1 MRTLT
6 ASDRSI
12 LTRLASSLPTGSR
25 ERRAILA
32 GLAKRATE
40 FSSKEELAK
49 YLKDHPNADPKNHSV
64 KESDKGGDERI
75 KGESKSREIKSAD
88 GKDPHHVMG
97 AAGGNKVFMGNYTV
111 KHLQTHAQPGKGSVF
126 SGKIKPEDISA
137 AINKIPAKFFEEG
150 GGAFEIDVPNAGSD
164 LVQKSSDILKKYP
177 NAKKITVPKQE
188 GVVMGEDGKPKMG
201 ENGKPIPK
209 MVDVTAYVV
218 DDGEDAFSTN
228 KMTVVLR
235 PANPQFMPEEA
246 KKDEELSGA
255 LNDKKGFAVLTAFP
269 GKKDVPKASEWG
281 DEYAII
287 VPNGGKGADADVQKA
302 LGSSKKGSVTHH
314 PQDRVMRKL
323 TASDRSALIKLA
335 STLPSGSSERRA
347 ILVGLQGSSKAA
359 SGREVNVPGKHIF
372 DDAQVSDTAK
382 VFENATVRGN
392 AQVYGDAK
400 VGGNADI
407 SGNAN
412 VFDNARVKDN
422 AEVSS
427 DAKVLENA
435 EVSGKAQVFGYAMV
449 TDRAMV
455 YGYAMV
461 SGYAMVYEDAKV
473 WGKANV
479 WGNAL
484 VYGDAKVYGNA
495 KVFGKADISGTAEI
509 LGGTWDGSEGP
520 ITSGKWKGPGILA

>member
-1 MRTLT
+1 MTTVPRLGFSYSATSKKRVLIPLRTLT

-218 DDGEDAFSTN
+218 DDGDDAFSTN

-287 VPNGGKGADADVQKA
+287 VPNGGKGADEDVQKA
-302 LGSSKKGSVTHH
+302 LGSSKKGSVTPH
-314 PQDRVMRKL
+314 PQDFTMRKL
-323 TASDRSALIKLA
+323 SSSDRSALIRLA
-335 STLPSGSSERRA
+335 SSLPEGSPERKA
-347 ILVGLQGSSKAA
+347 ILASLDKTANQSSALADSLKKKWRNVTYDPKQNQGRA
-359 SGREVNVPGKHIF
+359 SLGALKITFRE
-372 DDAQVSDTAK
+372 
-382 VFENATVRGN
+382 
-392 AQVYGDAK
+392 
-400 VGGNADI
+400 
-407 SGNAN
+407 SGN
-412 VFDNARVKDN
+412 DNAVI
-422 AEVSS
+422 
-427 DAKVLENA
+427 
-435 EVSGKAQVFGYAMV
+435 V
-449 TDRAMV
+449 TINEMP
-455 YGYAMV
+455 Y
-461 SGYAMVYEDAKV
+461 
-473 WGKANV
+473 
-479 WGNAL
+479 L
-484 VYGDAKVYGNA
+484 
-495 KVFGKADISGTAEI
+495 KADAESAEKI
-509 LGGTWDGSEGP
+509 LDA
-520 ITSGKWKGPGILA
+520 INDAFRMA

>member
-12 LTRLASSLPTGSR
+12 LTILASSLPAGSR

-49 YLKDHPNADPKNHSV
+49 YLKEHPKADPKKHSV
-64 KESDKGGDERI
+64 KEKGG
-75 KGESKSREIKSAD
+75 KGEGKSREIKSAD
-88 GKDPHHVMG
+88 GNDPHHVMR

-201 ENGKPIPK
+201 DDGKPIPK

-228 KMTVVLR
+228 KMTVVMR

-323 TASDRSALIKLA
+323 SSSDRSALIKLA
-335 STLPSGSSERRA
+335 SSLPSGSPERRA
-347 ILVGLQGSSKAA
+347 ILAGLSKSSSAR
-359 SGREVNVPGKHIF
+359 SEFNIPGKHIL
-372 DDAQVSDTAK
+372 DRA
-382 VFENATVRGN
+382 E
-392 AQVYGDAK
+392 
-400 VGGNADI
+400 
-407 SGNAN
+407 
-412 VFDNARVKDN
+412 VFDNVKVYDN
-422 AEVSS
+422 A
-427 DAKVLENA
+427 K
-435 EVSGKAQVFGYAMV
+435 
-449 TDRAMV
+449 
-455 YGYAMV
+455 
-461 SGYAMVYEDAKV
+461 
-473 WGKANV
+473 
-479 WGNAL
+479 
-484 VYGDAKVYGNA
+484 VYGDAKVYDNA
-495 KVFGKADISGTAEI
+495 KVSGKAKVYDKATVYGEAKVFDNAMVYGDSAKVGGKALVYGKAKVYDDALVYQTAAVFGQAEVFGNASVGGDADISGNAQVYGKAIVEGKAQVSGKARI
-509 LGGTWDGSEGP
+509 GGDAVIIGGKWDGSEGP
-520 ITSGKWKGPGILA
+520 IMTGIWKGPGVPV

>member
-1 MRTLT
+1 MQ
-6 ASDRSI
+6 
-12 LTRLASSLPTGSR
+12 
-25 ERRAILA
+25 
-32 GLAKRATE
+32 
-40 FSSKEELAK
+40 K
-49 YLKDHPNADPKNHSV
+49 YLKEHPKADPKKHSV
-64 KESDKGGDERI
+64 KEKGGKG
-75 KGESKSREIKSAD
+75 KGEGKSREIKSAD

-287 VPNGGKGADADVQKA
+287 VPNGGKGADEDVQKA

-314 PQDRVMRKL
+314 PQEFGSMRKL
-323 TASDRSALIKLA
+323 SSSDRSALIRLA
-335 STLPSGSSERRA
+335 SGMPKGNPTRRA
-347 ILVGLQGSSKAA
+347 IIAGLRTAGAFDEAVKGKKFKNPETGNDVVFGSLPAEEQKKIRSQWEEK
-359 SGREVNVPGKHIF
+359 GGGKKSDERSAEDYLF
-372 DDAQVSDTAK
+372 GDA
-382 VFENATVRGN
+382 EVRGN
-392 AQVYGDAK
+392 AK
-400 VGGNADI
+400 VLGNAELHH
-407 SGNAN
+407 
-412 VFDNARVKDN
+412 N
-422 AEVSS
+422 AEVF
-427 DAKVLENA
+427 DQA
-435 EVSGKAQVFGYAMV
+435 EVSGEAK
-449 TDRAMV
+449 
-455 YGYAMV
+455 V
-461 SGYAMVYEDAKV
+461 SGK
-473 WGKANV
+473 
-479 WGNAL
+479 
-484 VYGDAKVYGNA
+484 AKVYGEA
-495 KVFGKADISGTAEI
+495 KVSGGDVSDRA
-509 LGGTWDGSEGP
+509 
-520 ITSGKWKGPGILA
+520 

>member
-12 LTRLASSLPTGSR
+12 LTRLASGLPTGSF
-25 ERRAILA
+25 ERRTILA
-32 GLAKRATE
+32 GIAKQAIE
-40 FSSKEELAK
+40 FTSDEQMQK
-49 YLKDHPNADPKNHSV
+49 YLKEHPKADPKKHSV
-64 KESDKGGDERI
+64 KEKGGKG
-75 KGESKSREIKSAD
+75 KGEGKSREIKSAD

-201 ENGKPIPK
+201 EDGKPIPK

-302 LGSSKKGSVTHH
+302 LGSSKKGFVIHH
-314 PQDRVMRKL
+314 PQEFGSMRKL
-323 TASDRSALIKLA
+323 SSIDRSALIRLA
-335 STLPSGSSERRA
+335 SSLPEGSPERRA
-347 ILVGLQGSSKAA
+347 ILA
-359 SGREVNVPGKHIF
+359 SLDK
-372 DDAQVSDTAK
+372 TAK
-382 VFENATVRGN
+382 VERFVGEIGGYLYAVQIEGVNPRF
-392 AQVYGDAK
+392 AQAAFGRQLDDLRLIEAWKNGAK
-400 VGGNADI
+400 KDWVSTKPRKGQKPLPELKKWLASVGPREFYAKWDL
-407 SGNAN
+407 
-412 VFDNARVKDN
+412 RVDDDTRVIYFK
-422 AEVSS
+422 
-427 DAKVLENA
+427 
-435 EVSGKAQVFGYAMV
+435 
-449 TDRAMV
+449 
-455 YGYAMV
+455 
-461 SGYAMVYEDAKV
+461 
-473 WGKANV
+473 
-479 WGNAL
+479 
-484 VYGDAKVYGNA
+484 
-495 KVFGKADISGTAEI
+495 
-509 LGGTWDGSEGP
+509 
-520 ITSGKWKGPGILA
+520 